1 MEKKRLS
8 LRKLWKKAYTDVR
21 HKYRLSVTDENF
33 HEKLSFKLSSLNL
46 WTIIAL
52 GSLIVVTLTMVI
64 IIYTPVRQFVPGYVK
79 KEFVEQSI
87 NDRIRLD
94 SLQQQLEAQKLM
106 LRVLD
111 DALSGNIPTED
122 IQPIQDSLRDYR
134 NIAYRRSLEDS
145 LLRLEIENA
154 DPYILDISSMQI
166 GGKDPLRSSFANNL
180 LFFKPAEGTI
190 RKEFN
195 YQTRHWGVD
204 IETENNAVI
213 KAVLDGNAVLASW
226 SPDIGYFLVI
236 EHEGNLIS
244 IYTSASALFKR
255 SGDFVKAGEAIGI
268 SGSSTETNPS
278 HGLHFELWYNGSPV
292 DPENYIVF

>member
-8 LRKLWKKAYTDVR
+8 LRKLWKKAFTDVR

-154 DPYILDISSMQI
+154 DPYILDISSM
-166 GGKDPLRSSFANNL
+166 
-180 LFFKPAEGTI
+180 
-190 RKEFN
+190 
-195 YQTRHWGVD
+195 
-204 IETENNAVI
+204 
-213 KAVLDGNAVLASW
+213 
-226 SPDIGYFLVI
+226 
-236 EHEGNLIS
+236 
-244 IYTSASALFKR
+244 
-255 SGDFVKAGEAIGI
+255 
-268 SGSSTETNPS
+268 
-278 HGLHFELWYNGSPV
+278 
-292 DPENYIVF
+292 